1 MKMYIKKIMCLL
13 LEGIILVGMLPMI
26 AVAVEAET
34 GNFSVQMLDTAENTE
49 IRKNIAETVEIPV
62 KVNHVD
68 NSRTYNSF
76 DITFSYDTSVLE
88 LVTEGIGAVSV
99 ISDSGRVRV
108 LRYGADLKVGS
119 SVFALKFNVKNPGK
133 TTIKVTEAKIGIKQT
148 AQNKDASSATIV
160 NSVTI
165 VTNSV
170 VTFDSKG
177 GSAVNAQTVAYGE
190 KLQKPEDPIRKNYL
204 FKGWY
209 EDLNAES
216 AWDFE
221 KNTVTKEALTLY
233 AKWGGYNVNVSS
245 TSGGNVSVSHNEA
258 VGGEKVEI
266 TVTPDSGYQMK
277 TLTVTDAQGKNVT
290 ILTDNNGKYS
300 FVMPEGDVTVKV
312 TFAAKSTS
320 KEDDGNPKTGD
331 EFNLI
336 AYSTMALTCLLAMLV
351 LILYKKKVYWK

>member
-1 MKMYIKKIMCLL
+1 
-13 LEGIILVGMLPMI
+13 MLPI
-26 AVAVEAET
+26 
-34 GNFSVQMLDTAENTE
+34 L
-49 IRKNIAETVEIPV
+49 RK
-62 KVNHVD
+62 H
-68 NSRTYNSF
+68 
-76 DITFSYDTSVLE
+76 
-88 LVTEGIGAVSV
+88 
-99 ISDSGRVRV
+99 
-108 LRYGADLKVGS
+108 S

-300 FVMPEGDVTVKV
+300 FVMPEGGHEFRHCQRNG
-312 TFAAKSTS
+312 FA
-320 KEDDGNPKTGD
+320 DGCQLPENRDTECRSHHPGNRKGA
-331 EFNLI
+331 LI
-336 AYSTMALTCLLAMLV
+336 
-351 LILYKKKVYWK
+351 